1 MWCMDAMGYYSA
13 ITRNNIG
20 SLVETWMD
28 LGTVIKNEVSQNG
41 NGLWWSKTKEKE
53 NIFLCWVEVSI

>member
-1 MWCMDAMGYYSA
+1 MDTMGYYSA

-28 LGTVIKNEVSQNG
+28 LGTVIKNEVSRNG
-41 NGLWWSKTKEKE
+41 TGLWWSKTKEKRIYFYVGLKCLYE
-53 NIFLCWVEVSI
+53 